1 MNDSPNDDDLPL
13 SGARPVND
21 DVRGEVEFHLQQ
33 RIADLEARG
42 LSHAQASAE
51 ARASFGDRAA
61 VEAECRAIEQRRR
74 STKQRAD
81 RLGAL
86 WQDLRLGARVLRKSP
101 GFTLAAIFTLALG
114 IGANAAVFS
123 IVNGV
128 ILQPLAYDHAERLVT
143 VNERNDKGGVAP
155 VPWLN
160 FVDLQAQSHS
170 FDGLG
175 AYGTAVTT
183 VIVNG
188 AALRVNAGAF
198 SAGFFKAFPL
208 KPVMGRLPS
217 DDDRKLGASP
227 VAVVSYAFWR
237 DHLGAPARL
246 DTVHIA
252 LDKATAVIGVLP
264 DGFDFP
270 NGNQIWLV
278 MEREG
283 QTASRT
289 AHNWDVIGRLRAGV
303 TPADADRELAGIYA
317 RLAPLYKPNFT
328 GVGAELVPLQASMTG
343 SLRTPLY
350 LLLAAS
356 AVLLLGACVNLASA
370 MLARGTARASEF
382 AVRSALG
389 ATRTR
394 LVRQLFTES
403 ALLALLGCAAGL
415 ALAAVLLKALGHF
428 APPSLHVE
436 RVHVDLWVQ
445 GFALTVTAL
454 TAVLFGLL
462 PALRLSDG
470 NGAVAIR
477 EGSRGGTA
485 GARRMRSWNVLVGAE
500 VALAVVLL
508 SGSALL
514 IRSFANVME
523 TQLGFEAS
531 HAYTVQLELPVI
543 NYPDSSPTISAF
555 HERVMERLGR
565 LNGVQSV
572 GFSNM
577 LPLSGNYPNGG
588 MIVEGKP
595 LEADGRTSGYSIYRV
610 VGGDFFAAMGL
621 PVIKGRAL
629 RARGRKLRGTG
640 RRRERRVGERGVAR
654 YRSHR
659 PARAGGGNGPHR
671 HGRTVVHDRRRG
683 RERARTDGHGPVS
696 PDVLRRLPHP
706 AVVPVTAGELRRA
719 LCAARCGDRT
729 VDSARDRG
737 GRPRG
742 AGGDQHD
749 ERPRHA
755 VRGRPPVHDA
765 GARRVRG
772 GRAAPCDR
780 RHLRGGRV
788 CGGATHARDRRAAR
802 ARRNSR
808 TGTRP
813 RAGLGDAR
821 RRAGSRGGRAA
832 RGRERAGAAHTALQ
846 SHAVRRRGARRRGG
860 NTRPRGRD
868 LKPPAGDAGDTSGP
882 ADCDAGGMIS
892 SGSPSRLRS
901 HRTHCPEPE
910 ARSAYLRPAHRPRW
924 PRHHRH

>member
-1 MNDSPNDDDLPL
+1 MNDSRNDDDLPL

-42 LSHAQASAE
+42 LSHAQAAAE

-101 GFTLAAIFTLALG
+101 GFTLSAILTLALG

-198 SAGFFKAFPL
+198 SGGFFKVFPL
-208 KPVMGRLPS
+208 KPLMGRLPS

-283 QTASRT
+283 QTTSRT
-289 AHNWDVIGRLRAGV
+289 AHNWDAIGRLRAGV
-303 TPADADRELAGIYA
+303 TPADADRELAAIYA
-317 RLAPLYKPNFT
+317 RLAPLYKPDFS

-389 ATRTR
+389 ATRVR

-454 TAVLFGLL
+454 TALLFGLL
-462 PALRLSDG
+462 PALRLSDS
-470 NGAVAIR
+470 NGAVAMR

-485 GARRMRSWNVLVGAE
+485 GAKRMRSWNVLVGAE

-523 TQLGFEAS
+523 TQLGFEPS
-531 HAYTVQLELPVI
+531 HVYTVQLELPVI

-555 HERVMERLGR
+555 HQRVMERVGR

-572 GFSNM
+572 GFANM

-610 VGGDFFAAMGL
+610 VGGDFFTAMGI

-629 RARGRKLRGTG
+629 REEDGTFTAPGVVVNEQWAKEVWPDVDPIG
-640 RRRERRVGERGVAR
+640 RRVQVAGMDRAGTLEPWYTIVGVVGNVRGQTVTGPYRATYYFDYR
-654 YRSHR
+654 TRPSYRSR
-659 PARAGGGNGPHR
+659 RASYAVRSTLPAAAIAPLIRREIAAVDHEVPVEISAMNDLV
-671 HGRTVVHDRRRG
+671 TQSVADRRFTMLVLGAFAVVALLLAIVGIYAVVAYAVAQRTREIGVRLALGATAGQVRG
-683 RERARTDGHGPVS
+683 L
-696 PDVLRRLPHP
+696 VLASAMR
-706 AVVPVTAGELRRA
+706 AVVPGLAVGA
-719 LCAARCGDRT
+719 LLA
-729 VDSARDRG
+729 
-737 GRPRG
+737 
-742 AGGDQHD
+742 
-749 ERPRHA
+749 
-755 VRGRPPVHDA
+755 
-765 GARRVRG
+765 
-772 GRAAPCDR
+772 
-780 RHLRGGRV
+780 
-788 CGGATHARDRRAAR
+788 
-802 ARRNSR
+802 
-808 TGTRP
+808 
-813 RAGLGDAR
+813 
-821 RRAGSRGGRAA
+821 AGSAQALRTLLYKVTPFD
-832 RGRERAGAAHTALQ
+832 GAALAA
-846 SHAVRRRGARRRGG
+846 AVGVLGLA
-860 NTRPRGRD
+860 
-868 LKPPAGDAGDTSGP
+868 AV
-882 ADCDAGGMIS
+882 IS
-892 SGSPSRLRS
+892 SL
-901 HRTHCPEPE
+901 
-910 ARSAYLRPAHRPRW
+910 LPAMRATRVDPLIAMQAE
-924 PRHHRH
+924 

>member
-1 MNDSPNDDDLPL
+1 MTDRPTNDDDLPL

-33 RIADLEARG
+33 RIADLMARG
-42 LSHAQASAE
+42 VSRAQAAAE

-86 WQDLRLGARVLRKSP
+86 WQDLRLGARMLRKSP
-101 GFTLAAIFTLALG
+101 GFTISAIVTLALG

-128 ILQPLAYDHAERLVT
+128 ILQPLSYAHADRLVT

-170 FDGLG
+170 FDGIG
-175 AYGTAVTT
+175 AYGTGVTT

-198 SAGFFKAFPL
+198 SAGFFKVFPL
-208 KPVMGRLPS
+208 NPVIGRLPS
-217 DDDRKLGASP
+217 DDERKLGANP

-252 LDKATAVIGVLP
+252 LDKPTAVIGVLP

-270 NGNQIWLV
+270 DATQIWLV
-278 MEREG
+278 MEREP
-283 QTASRT
+283 QTTSRT
-289 AHNWDVIGRLRAGV
+289 AHNWDAIGRLRAGV
-303 TPADADRELAGIYA
+303 TPADAERDLALVYA
-317 RLAPLYKPNFT
+317 RLAALYKPDFT

-389 ATRTR
+389 ATRIR

-415 ALAAVLLKALGHF
+415 ALAAGMLRVLGHF

-454 TAVLFGLL
+454 TALLFGLL

-470 NGAVAIR
+470 NGATAMR

-485 GARRMRSWNVLVGAE
+485 GAKRMRSWNVLVGAE

-523 TQLGFEAS
+523 TQLGFDAS
-531 HAYTVQLELPVI
+531 HVYTVQLELPVI
-543 NYPDSSPTISAF
+543 NYPDSSPTITAF
-555 HERVMERLGR
+555 HQRVMERIGH
-565 LNGVQSV
+565 LNGVQAV
-572 GFSNM
+572 GFANM

-595 LEADGRTSGYSIYRV
+595 LEADGRSNGYSIYRV
-610 VGGDFFAAMGL
+610 VGGDFFTAMGI

-629 RARGRKLRGTG
+629 GEQDGNFTAPGVVVNEQWAKEVWPDADPIG
-640 RRRERRVGERGVAR
+640 RRVQVAGMDRTGTLEPWYTIVGVVGNVRGQTVTGPYRATYYFDYR
-654 YRSHR
+654 TRPSYRSR
-659 PARAGGGNGPHR
+659 RASYAVRSALPAAAIAPLIRREVAAVDREVPVEISTMNDLV
-671 HGRTVVHDRRRG
+671 TQSVADRRFTMLVLGAFAVVALLLAIVGIYAVVAYAVAQRTREIGVRLALGATAGQVRG
-683 RERARTDGHGPVS
+683 L
-696 PDVLRRLPHP
+696 VLASAMR
-706 AVVPVTAGELRRA
+706 AVVPGLA
-719 LCAARCGDRT
+719 
-729 VDSARDRG
+729 
-737 GRPRG
+737 
-742 AGGDQHD
+742 
-749 ERPRHA
+749 
-755 VRGRPPVHDA
+755 A
-765 GARRVRG
+765 GALL
-772 GRAAPCDR
+772 A
-780 RHLRGGRV
+780 
-788 CGGATHARDRRAAR
+788 
-802 ARRNSR
+802 
-808 TGTRP
+808 
-813 RAGLGDAR
+813 
-821 RRAGSRGGRAA
+821 AGSAQALRTLLYKVTPFD
-832 RGRERAGAAHTALQ
+832 GAALAA
-846 SHAVRRRGARRRGG
+846 AVGVLGLA
-860 NTRPRGRD
+860 
-868 LKPPAGDAGDTSGP
+868 AV
-882 ADCDAGGMIS
+882 IS
-892 SGSPSRLRS
+892 SL
-901 HRTHCPEPE
+901 
-910 ARSAYLRPAHRPRW
+910 LPAMRATRVDPLIAMQAE
-924 PRHHRH
+924 

>member
-1 MNDSPNDDDLPL
+1 MNDSRSDDDLPL

-101 GFTLAAIFTLALG
+101 GFTLSAILTLALG

-143 VNERNDKGGVAP
+143 VNERNDKGGGAP

-208 KPVMGRLPS
+208 QPVMGRLPS
-217 DDDRKLGASP
+217 DDDRKLGAAP

-237 DHLGAPARL
+237 DHLGAPANL

-264 DGFDFP
+264 DGFNFP
-270 NGNQIWLV
+270 DGNQIWLV

-283 QTASRT
+283 QTQSRT

-303 TPADADRELAGIYA
+303 TPADADRELASIYA
-317 RLAPLYKPNFT
+317 RLSALYKPDFT

-389 ATRTR
+389 ATRVR

-445 GFALTVTAL
+445 GFALVVTAF
-454 TAVLFGLL
+454 TALLFGLL

-470 NGAVAIR
+470 NGAVAMR

-485 GARRMRSWNVLVGAE
+485 GAKRMRSWNVLVGAE

-523 TQLGFEAS
+523 TQLGFDAS

-543 NYPDSSPTISAF
+543 NYPDSSTTISAF
-555 HERVMERLGR
+555 HQQVMERLGR

-595 LEADGRTSGYSIYRV
+595 LDPTGPFTGYSIYRV
-610 VGGDFFAAMGL
+610 VGGDFFTAMGI
-621 PVIKGRAL
+621 PVVKGRAL
-629 RARGRKLRGTG
+629 REEDGNFAAPGVIVNEEWAKQEWPGADPIG
-640 RRRERRVGERGVAR
+640 RRVKVSGMDRTGTLEPWYTIVGVVGNVRGQTVTGPYRATYYFDYRTRPSYRSRRANYVVRSALPAAAIAPLIRREIAAVDREVPVEIGTMNDLVTQSVADRRFTMMVLGAFAGVALLLAIVGIYAVVSYAVAQR
-654 YRSHR
+654 TREIGVR
-659 PARAGGGNGPHR
+659 LALGATAGQ
-671 HGRTVVHDRRRG
+671 VRG
-683 RERARTDGHGPVS
+683 L
-696 PDVLRRLPHP
+696 VLSSAMR
-706 AVVPVTAGELRRA
+706 AVVPGLMIGA
-719 LCAARCGDRT
+719 LL
-729 VDSARDRG
+729 S
-737 GRPRG
+737 
-742 AGGDQHD
+742 
-749 ERPRHA
+749 
-755 VRGRPPVHDA
+755 
-765 GARRVRG
+765 
-772 GRAAPCDR
+772 
-780 RHLRGGRV
+780 
-788 CGGATHARDRRAAR
+788 
-802 ARRNSR
+802 
-808 TGTRP
+808 
-813 RAGLGDAR
+813 
-821 RRAGSRGGRAA
+821 AGSTQALRTLLYKVTPFD
-832 RGRERAGAAHTALQ
+832 GAALAA
-846 SHAVRRRGARRRGG
+846 AVGVLGLA
-860 NTRPRGRD
+860 
-868 LKPPAGDAGDTSGP
+868 AV
-882 ADCDAGGMIS
+882 IS
-892 SGSPSRLRS
+892 SL
-901 HRTHCPEPE
+901 
-910 ARSAYLRPAHRPRW
+910 LPAMRATRVDPLIAMQAE
-924 PRHHRH
+924 

>member
-1 MNDSPNDDDLPL
+1 MNDSRNDDDLPL

-42 LSHAQASAE
+42 LSHAQATAE

-101 GFTLAAIFTLALG
+101 GFTLSAILTLALG

-175 AYGTAVTT
+175 AYGTAVAT

-188 AALRVNAGAF
+188 AALRVNAGTF
-198 SAGFFKAFPL
+198 SAGFFKVFPL
-208 KPVMGRLPS
+208 KPVMGRLPN

-283 QTASRT
+283 QTQSRT

-303 TPADADRELAGIYA
+303 TRADADRELVTIYA
-317 RLAPLYKPNFT
+317 RLSALYKPNFT
-328 GVGAELVPLQASMTG
+328 GVAAELVPLQAAMTG

-389 ATRTR
+389 ATRVR

-415 ALAAVLLKALGHF
+415 ALAALLLKALGHF

-445 GFALTVTAL
+445 GFALVVTAF
-454 TAVLFGLL
+454 TALLFGLL
-462 PALRLSDG
+462 PALRLSDS
-470 NGAVAIR
+470 NGAVAMR

-485 GARRMRSWNVLVGAE
+485 GAKRMRSWNVLVGAE

-523 TQLGFEAS
+523 TQLGFEPS
-531 HAYTVQLELPVI
+531 HVYTVQLELPVI
-543 NYPDSSPTISAF
+543 NYPDSSPTITAF
-555 HERVMERLGR
+555 HQHVMERIGHLS
-565 LNGVQSV
+565 GVQSV
-572 GFSNM
+572 GFANM

-588 MIVEGKP
+588 MIVEGRP
-595 LEADGRTSGYSIYRV
+595 LDPTGPFTGYSIYRV
-610 VGGDFFAAMGL
+610 VGGDFFTAMGI
-621 PVIKGRAL
+621 PVVKGRAL
-629 RARGRKLRGTG
+629 REEDGSFAAPGVVVNEEWAKQEWPGADPIG
-640 RRRERRVGERGVAR
+640 RRVKVSGMDRTGTLEPWYTIVGVVGNVRGQTVTGPYRATYYFDYR
-654 YRSHR
+654 TRPSYRSR
-659 PARAGGGNGPHR
+659 RASYVVRSALPAAAIAPLIRREIAAVDHEVPVEISTMNDLV
-671 HGRTVVHDRRRG
+671 TQSVADRRFTMMVLGAFAAVALLLAVVGIYAVVAYAVAQRTREIGVRLALGATAGQVRG
-683 RERARTDGHGPVS
+683 L
-696 PDVLRRLPHP
+696 VLASAMR
-706 AVVPVTAGELRRA
+706 AVVPGLAVGA
-719 LCAARCGDRT
+719 LLA
-729 VDSARDRG
+729 
-737 GRPRG
+737 
-742 AGGDQHD
+742 
-749 ERPRHA
+749 
-755 VRGRPPVHDA
+755 
-765 GARRVRG
+765 
-772 GRAAPCDR
+772 
-780 RHLRGGRV
+780 
-788 CGGATHARDRRAAR
+788 
-802 ARRNSR
+802 
-808 TGTRP
+808 
-813 RAGLGDAR
+813 
-821 RRAGSRGGRAA
+821 AGSAQALRTLLYKVTPFD
-832 RGRERAGAAHTALQ
+832 GAALAA
-846 SHAVRRRGARRRGG
+846 AVAVLGLA
-860 NTRPRGRD
+860 
-868 LKPPAGDAGDTSGP
+868 AV
-882 ADCDAGGMIS
+882 IS
-892 SGSPSRLRS
+892 SL
-901 HRTHCPEPE
+901 
-910 ARSAYLRPAHRPRW
+910 LPAMRATRVDPLIAMQAE
-924 PRHHRH
+924 

>member
-1 MNDSPNDDDLPL
+1 MTSRHRDDDDLPL
-13 SGARPVND
+13 SGARPVDD
-21 DVRGEVEFHLQQ
+21 DVRGELEFHFQQ
-33 RIADLEARG
+33 RVADLETG
-42 LSHAQASAE
+42 GMSHQQAMAE

-61 VEAECRAIEQRRR
+61 VEAECREIEQRRR

-101 GFTLAAIFTLALG
+101 GFTLAAILTLALG

-128 ILQPLAYDHAERLVT
+128 ILQPLSYPHADRLVT
-143 VNERNDKGGVAP
+143 VNELNDKGGAAP

-160 FVDLQAQSHS
+160 FLDLQAQSHS

-198 SAGFFKAFPL
+198 SAGFFKVFPL

-217 DDDRKLGASP
+217 DDERKLGASP

-252 LDKATAVIGVLP
+252 LDKPTAVIGVLP

-270 NGNQIWLV
+270 DGNQIWLV

-283 QTASRT
+283 QSTSRT

-303 TPADADRELAGIYA
+303 TPADADRELTAIYA
-317 RLAPLYKPNFT
+317 HLAPLYKPNFT
-328 GVGAELVPLQASMTG
+328 GVAAELVSLQASMTG

-370 MLARGTARASEF
+370 MLARGTARTSEF

-389 ATRTR
+389 ATRVR

-415 ALAAVLLKALGHF
+415 VLAAGMLKILGHF
-428 APPSLHVE
+428 APASLHVE
-436 RVHVDLWVQ
+436 RVHVDAWVQ
-445 GFALTVTAL
+445 GFALAVTAL

-470 NGAVAIR
+470 NGAAAMR

-485 GARRMRSWNVLVGAE
+485 GARRMRSWNVLVAAE

-523 TQLGFEAS
+523 TQLGFEPS
-531 HAYTVQLELPVI
+531 NSYTVQLELPVI
-543 NYPDSSPTISAF
+543 NYPDSSSAIGAF
-555 HERVMERLGR
+555 HERVIQRLAH
-565 LNGVQSV
+565 LNGVQAV

-577 LPLSGNYPNGG
+577 LPLSGNYPVGG

-595 LEADGRTSGYSIYRV
+595 LDPTGAVTDYAVYRV
-610 VGGDFFAAMGL
+610 VGGNFFGAMRI
-621 PVIKGRAL
+621 PVITGRAL
-629 RARGRKLRGTG
+629 REEDGSFAAPGVVVNEEWAKQEWPNGDAIG
-640 RRRERRVGERGVAR
+640 RRVKVSGMDRAGTVEPWYTVVGIVGNVRGQTVTGPYRATYYFDYRTRPSYRARRVSYVVRSSLPAAAVAPLIR
-654 YRSHR
+654 REIAAVDREVPVEISTMSDLVTQSV
-659 PARAGGGNGPHR
+659 A
-671 HGRTVVHDRRRG
+671 DRRFTMLVLGAFAVVALLLAIVGIYAVVAYAVAQRTREIGVRLALGATAGQVRG
-683 RERARTDGHGPVS
+683 L
-696 PDVLRRLPHP
+696 VLASATR
-706 AVVPVTAGELRRA
+706 AVVPGLV
-719 LCAARCGDRT
+719 
-729 VDSARDRG
+729 
-737 GRPRG
+737 
-742 AGGDQHD
+742 
-749 ERPRHA
+749 
-755 VRGRPPVHDA
+755 A
-765 GARRVRG
+765 GAML
-772 GRAAPCDR
+772 A
-780 RHLRGGRV
+780 
-788 CGGATHARDRRAAR
+788 
-802 ARRNSR
+802 
-808 TGTRP
+808 
-813 RAGLGDAR
+813 
-821 RRAGSRGGRAA
+821 AGSAQALRSLLYKVTPID
-832 RGRERAGAAHTALQ
+832 GAALAAAVGVLGLAAL
-846 SHAVRRRGARRRGG
+846 
-860 NTRPRGRD
+860 
-868 LKPPAGDAGDTSGP
+868 
-882 ADCDAGGMIS
+882 IS
-892 SGSPSRLRS
+892 SL
-901 HRTHCPEPE
+901 
-910 ARSAYLRPAHRPRW
+910 LPAMRATRVDPLIAMQAE
-924 PRHHRH
+924 